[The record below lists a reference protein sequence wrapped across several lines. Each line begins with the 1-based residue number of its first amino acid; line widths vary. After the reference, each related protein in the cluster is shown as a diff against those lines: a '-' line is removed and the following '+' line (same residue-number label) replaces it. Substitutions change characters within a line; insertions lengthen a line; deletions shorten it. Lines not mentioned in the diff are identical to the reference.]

1 MASTKAKTAQEI
13 LMNDFQTLVSDT
25 ERLLEHT
32 ATLAGDQA
40 DELREQIHESLLR
53 ARETLKLT
61 EDTLRERGQAAVTA
75 TEDYVSANPWQSV
88 GIAAGVGF
96 LIDLLATRRL
106 GAAVLGLLHSH
117 VELFGIELQEQKAR
131 TVSLLLFAG
140 LALVFALLLL
150 VGLST
155 LVLIVF
161 WDTYRLAAIIGL
173 CVFYTLAAIFCALR
187 LKAAIFDESSPF
199 HGTLE
204 ELANDRERLLP

>member
-1 MASTKAKTAQEI
+1 M
-13 LMNDFQTLVSDT
+13 
-25 ERLLEHT
+25 
-32 ATLAGDQA
+32 
-40 DELREQIHESLLR
+40 
-53 ARETLKLT
+53 
-61 EDTLRERGQAAVTA
+61 A
-75 TEDYVSANPWQSV
+75 TEDFGSSTTGASSSS
-88 GIAAGVGF
+88 
-96 LIDLLATRRL
+96 RRL

-155 LVLIVF
+155 LVLILF
-161 WDTYRLAAIIGL
+161 WDTNRLAAIIGL
-173 CVFYTLAAIFCALR
+173 CAFYALAAVFCGIRLR
-187 LKAAIFDESSPF
+187 AAIFDESSPF